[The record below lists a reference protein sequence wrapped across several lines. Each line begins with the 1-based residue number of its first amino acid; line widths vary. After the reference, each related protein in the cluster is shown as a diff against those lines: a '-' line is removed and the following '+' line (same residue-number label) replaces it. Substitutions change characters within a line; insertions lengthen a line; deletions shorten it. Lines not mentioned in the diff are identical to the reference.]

1 MLQIIYYQLFMKQIL
16 GSCYMSGTVLGTG
29 DALLTNIIQSLLNKN
44 MKYNRCSTR
53 NSPEKV
59 KKYRRETDKE

>member
-1 MLQIIYYQLFMKQIL
+1 
-16 GSCYMSGTVLGTG
+16 MSGTVLGTG